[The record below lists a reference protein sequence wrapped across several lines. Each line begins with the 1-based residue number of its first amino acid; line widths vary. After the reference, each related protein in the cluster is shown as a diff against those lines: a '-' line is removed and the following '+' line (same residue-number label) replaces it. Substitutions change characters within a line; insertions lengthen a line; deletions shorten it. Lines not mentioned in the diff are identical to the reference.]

1 MVESS
6 RRGLEDRAFF
16 YPKVGRG
23 VFATRGDP

>member
-23 VFATRGDP
+23 LFATRAHP